1 MSRVKSLNIKYVASQ
16 VFYFATFAAMM
27 GYASVYLLHK
37 GFSNSTI
44 GIILSLCNILA
55 VFMQP
60 ALATFADKN
69 QKIEIRKI
77 ITTIVA
83 IAIALSAILLVVPS
97 NQAIIFILIVS
108 IFSLMTTIMPLMN
121 TLAFVFE
128 KYGIQVNYG
137 LARGLG
143 SVAYAVASM
152 VLGHA
157 VDAFSP
163 DLLPVCYVVFNAL
176 LFIVVHGYVL
186 PKSEQIEVAVE
197 TNDEDEVAVETN
209 DEDEVAVN
217 NEGLLRFAGKYK
229 KFIVF
234 LLGFVFV
241 YFAHT
246 IINNFFIQIITNV
259 GGNSSDMGNAVF
271 LAAMLELPTMAYFT
285 KLSKKV
291 NCGTLIKISIILF
304 LVKHVIT
311 YFADGMTMIYIA
323 QAFQMG
329 AYALFIPA
337 SVYYVNCKIAPQDMV
352 KGQSFVTTS
361 MTVAGVFGNLIGG
374 MLLDSVGVSQV
385 LLISA
390 VLSLIGA
397 VIVVMSVEKV

>member
-1 MSRVKSLNIKYVASQ
+1 MNRSKSLNIKYIASQ
-16 VFYFATFAAMM
+16 IFYFATFAAMM
-27 GYASVYLLHK
+27 GYASVYLLYK

-44 GIILSLCNILA
+44 GILLSLCNILA

-60 ALATFADKN
+60 ALASFADKN
-69 QKIEIRKI
+69 QNIEIRKI
-77 ITTIVA
+77 ITSIVA
-83 IAIALSAILLVVPS
+83 VAIILSAVLLVIPS
-97 NQAIIFILIVS
+97 NQVIIFILIVS

-128 KYGIQVNYG
+128 KYGIQINYG

-152 VLGHA
+152 ILGHA

-163 DLLPVCYVVFNAL
+163 DLLPVCYVIFNAF
-176 LFIVVHGYVL
+176 LFIVVHIYVL
-186 PKSEQIEVAVE
+186 PKSEQIEVNVTENKEEAV
-197 TNDEDEVAVETN
+197 T
-209 DEDEVAVN
+209 N
-217 NEGLLRFAGKYK
+217 NEGLLKFASKYK
-229 KFIVF
+229 KFIIF

-246 IINNFFIQIITNV
+246 IINNFFIQIISNV

-285 KLSKKV
+285 KLSQKV

-304 LVKHVIT
+304 LVKHTIT
-311 YFADGMTMIYIA
+311 YFADGMAMIYLA
-323 QAFQMG
+323 QVFQMG

-337 SVYYVNCKIAPQDMV
+337 SVYYVNCKIVPQDMV
-352 KGQSFVTTS
+352 KGQSFVTTA

-374 MLLDSVGVSQV
+374 ILLDAVGVNQV
-385 LLISA
+385 LLISTI
-390 VLSLIGA
+390 LSLIGA
-397 VIVVMSVEKV
+397 VIAVMTVEKV

>member
-1 MSRVKSLNIKYVASQ
+1 MDRIKSLNMKYVASQ
-16 VFYFATFAAMM
+16 IFYFATFAAMM
-27 GYASVYLLHK
+27 GYASVFLLHK

-69 QKIEIRKI
+69 KNIEIRKI
-77 ITTIVA
+77 VTTIVG
-83 IAIALSAILLVVPS
+83 IAIVLSAILLVIPN
-97 NQAIIFILIVS
+97 NQAIIFILVVS
-108 IFSLMTTIMPLMN
+108 IFSLMTTVMPLMN

-128 KYGIQVNYG
+128 KYGITINYG

-143 SVAYAVASM
+143 SVAYAIASM
-152 VLGHA
+152 ILGHA

-163 DLLPVCYVVFNAL
+163 DLLPVCYVVFNAF
-176 LFIVVHGYVL
+176 LFIVVYGYVL
-186 PKSEQIEVAVE
+186 PKGEQIEVKV
-197 TNDEDEVAVETN
+197 DEKESDEVVTS
-209 DEDEVAVN
+209 D
-217 NEGLLRFAGKYK
+217 NEGLLQFAGKYK

-246 IINNFFIQIITNV
+246 IINNFFIQIINNV

-285 KLSKKV
+285 KLSHKV
-291 NCGTLIKISIILF
+291 NCGTLIKISIFLF

-311 YFADGMTMIYIA
+311 YFAVDMTMIYIA

-374 MLLDSVGVSQV
+374 ILLDTVGVSHV

-390 VLSLIGA
+390 ILSLVGA
-397 VIVVMSVEKV
+397 IIVAMSVEKV

>member
-1 MSRVKSLNIKYVASQ
+1 MDRIKSLNMKYVASQ
-16 VFYFATFAAMM
+16 IFYFATFAAMM
-27 GYASVYLLHK
+27 GYASVFLLHK

-69 QKIEIRKI
+69 KNIEIRKI
-77 ITTIVA
+77 VTMIVG
-83 IAIALSAILLVVPS
+83 IAIVLSAILLVIPN
-97 NQAIIFILIVS
+97 NQAIIFILVVS
-108 IFSLMTTIMPLMN
+108 IFSLMTTVMPLMN

-128 KYGIQVNYG
+128 KYGITINYG

-152 VLGHA
+152 ILGHA

-163 DLLPVCYVVFNAL
+163 DLLPVCYVVFNAF

-186 PKSEQIEVAVE
+186 PKGEQIEVKV
-197 TNDEDEVAVETN
+197 DEKESDEVVTS
-209 DEDEVAVN
+209 D
-217 NEGLLRFAGKYK
+217 NEGLLQFAGKYK

-246 IINNFFIQIITNV
+246 IINNFFIQIINNV

-285 KLSKKV
+285 KLSHKV
-291 NCGTLIKISIILF
+291 NCGTLIKISIFLF

-311 YFADGMTMIYIA
+311 YFAVDMTMIYIA

-374 MLLDSVGVSQV
+374 ILLDTVGVSHV

-390 VLSLIGA
+390 ILSLVGA
-397 VIVVMSVEKV
+397 IIVAMSVEKV

>member
-1 MSRVKSLNIKYVASQ
+1 MDRVKSLNIKYVASQ
-16 VFYFATFAAMM
+16 VFYFAAFAAMM

-44 GIILSLCNILA
+44 GILLSVCNILA

-60 ALATFADKN
+60 ALASFADKN
-69 QKIEIRKI
+69 KNIEIRKI
-77 ITTIVA
+77 VTTIVA
-83 IAIALSAILLVVPS
+83 VAIVLSAVLLVVPS
-97 NQAIIFILIVS
+97 NQAIIFVLVVS

-128 KYGIQVNYG
+128 KYGIAINYG

-176 LFIVVHGYVL
+176 LFIVVHGFVL
-186 PKSEQIEVAVE
+186 PKGEQIEVKEE
-197 TNDEDEVAVETN
+197 TKEKEVST
-209 DEDEVAVN
+209 N
-217 NEGLLRFAGKYK
+217 NEGLLKFAGKYK
-229 KFIVF
+229 KFIIF

-246 IINNFFIQIITNV
+246 IINNFFIQIINNV

-291 NCGTLIKISIILF
+291 NCGTLIKISIMLF

-311 YFADGMTMIYIA
+311 YLADDMIMIYIA

-374 MLLDSVGVSQV
+374 ILLDQVGVGQV

-390 VLSLIGA
+390 ILSLIGA
-397 VIVVMSVEKV
+397 LIVTMSVEKV

>member
-1 MSRVKSLNIKYVASQ
+1 MDRVKNLNMKYVAGQ
-16 VFYFATFAAMM
+16 IFYFATFAAMM
-27 GYASVYLLHK
+27 GYASVFLLHK

-60 ALATFADKN
+60 TLASFADKN
-69 QKIEIRKI
+69 KNIEIRKI
-77 ITTIVA
+77 ITTIVG
-83 IAIALSAILLVVPS
+83 ISIVLSAILLVVPN

-108 IFSLMTTIMPLMN
+108 IFSLITTIMPLMN

-128 KYGIQVNYG
+128 KYGITINYG

-152 VLGHA
+152 ILGHA

-176 LFIVVHGYVL
+176 LFIVVHAYVL
-186 PKSEQIEVAVE
+186 PKNEQIEVSVE
-197 TNDEDEVAVETN
+197 EKKDEEITPSH
-209 DEDEVAVN
+209 
-217 NEGLLRFAGKYK
+217 NEGLFQFAGKYK
-229 KFIVF
+229 KFMIF

-246 IINNFFIQIITNV
+246 IINNFFIQIINNV

-285 KLSKKV
+285 KLSHKV
-291 NCGTLIKISIILF
+291 NCGTLIKISILLF

-311 YFADGMTMIYIA
+311 YFAVDMTMIYIA

-361 MTVAGVFGNLIGG
+361 MTVAGVFGNFIGG
-374 MLLDSVGVSQV
+374 ILLDTVGVGQV

-390 VLSLIGA
+390 ILSLIGA
-397 VIVVMSVEKV
+397 VIVSMSVEKV

>member
-1 MSRVKSLNIKYVASQ
+1 MDRVKSLNIKYVASQ
-16 VFYFATFAAMM
+16 VFYFAAFAAMM

-44 GIILSLCNILA
+44 GILLSVCNILA

-60 ALATFADKN
+60 ALASFADKN
-69 QKIEIRKI
+69 KNIEIRKI
-77 ITTIVA
+77 VTTIVA
-83 IAIALSAILLVVPS
+83 VAIVLSAVLLVVPS
-97 NQAIIFILIVS
+97 NQAIIFVLVVS

-128 KYGIQVNYG
+128 KYGIAINYG

-176 LFIVVHGYVL
+176 LFIVVHGFVL
-186 PKSEQIEVAVE
+186 PKSEQLEVKEEE
-197 TNDEDEVAVETN
+197 TKEEEVST
-209 DEDEVAVN
+209 N
-217 NEGLLRFAGKYK
+217 NEGLLKFAGKYK
-229 KFIVF
+229 KFIIF

-246 IINNFFIQIITNV
+246 IINNFFIQIINNV

-285 KLSKKV
+285 KLSQKV
-291 NCGTLIKISIILF
+291 NCGTLIKISIMLF

-311 YFADGMTMIYIA
+311 YLADDMIMIYIA

-374 MLLDSVGVSQV
+374 ILLDQVGVGQV

-390 VLSLIGA
+390 ILSLVGA
-397 VIVVMSVEKV
+397 LIVTMSVEKV

>member
-197 TNDEDEVAVETN
+197 TK

>member
-1 MSRVKSLNIKYVASQ
+1 MDRVKSLNIKYVASQ
-16 VFYFATFAAMM
+16 VFYFAAFAAMM

-44 GIILSLCNILA
+44 GILLSVCNILA

-60 ALATFADKN
+60 ALASFADKN
-69 QKIEIRKI
+69 KNIEIRKI
-77 ITTIVA
+77 VTTIVA
-83 IAIALSAILLVVPS
+83 VAIVLSAVLLVVPS
-97 NQAIIFILIVS
+97 NQAIIFVLVVS

-128 KYGIQVNYG
+128 KYGIAINYG

-176 LFIVVHGYVL
+176 LFIVVHGFVL
-186 PKSEQIEVAVE
+186 PKSEQIEVKEE
-197 TNDEDEVAVETN
+197 TKEEEVST
-209 DEDEVAVN
+209 N
-217 NEGLLRFAGKYK
+217 NEGLLKFAGKYK
-229 KFIVF
+229 KFIIF

-246 IINNFFIQIITNV
+246 IINNFFIQIINNV
-259 GGNSSDMGNAVF
+259 GGDSSDMGNAVF

-285 KLSKKV
+285 KLSQKV
-291 NCGTLIKISIILF
+291 NCGTLIKISIMLF

-311 YFADGMTMIYIA
+311 YLADDMIMIYIA

-374 MLLDSVGVSQV
+374 ILLDQVGVGQV

-390 VLSLIGA
+390 ALSLVGA
-397 VIVVMSVEKV
+397 LIVIMSVEKV

>member
-1 MSRVKSLNIKYVASQ
+1 MDRIKSLNMKYVASQ
-16 VFYFATFAAMM
+16 IFYFATFAAMM
-27 GYASVYLLHK
+27 GYASVFLLHK

-69 QKIEIRKI
+69 KNIEIRKI
-77 ITTIVA
+77 VTMIVG
-83 IAIALSAILLVVPS
+83 IAIVLSAILLVIPN
-97 NQAIIFILIVS
+97 NQAIIFILVVS

-128 KYGIQVNYG
+128 KYGITINYG

-152 VLGHA
+152 ILGHA

-163 DLLPVCYVVFNAL
+163 DLLPVCYVVFNAF

-186 PKSEQIEVAVE
+186 PKGEQIEVKV
-197 TNDEDEVAVETN
+197 DEKESDEVVTS
-209 DEDEVAVN
+209 D
-217 NEGLLRFAGKYK
+217 NEGLLQFAGKYK

-246 IINNFFIQIITNV
+246 IINNFFIQIINNV

-285 KLSKKV
+285 KLSHKV
-291 NCGTLIKISIILF
+291 NCGTLIKISIFLF

-311 YFADGMTMIYIA
+311 YFAVDMTMIYIA

-374 MLLDSVGVSQV
+374 ILLDTVGVSHV

-390 VLSLIGA
+390 ILSLVGA
-397 VIVVMSVEKV
+397 IIVAMSVEKV

>member
-1 MSRVKSLNIKYVASQ
+1 MDRIKKLNMKYVASQ
-16 VFYFATFAAMM
+16 IFYFATFAAMM
-27 GYASVYLLHK
+27 GYASVFLLHK

-69 QKIEIRKI
+69 KNIEIRKI
-77 ITTIVA
+77 VTMIVG
-83 IAIALSAILLVVPS
+83 IAIVLSAILLVIPN
-97 NQAIIFILIVS
+97 NQAIIFILVVS
-108 IFSLMTTIMPLMN
+108 IFSLMTTVMPLMN

-128 KYGIQVNYG
+128 KYGITINYG

-152 VLGHA
+152 ILGHA

-163 DLLPVCYVVFNAL
+163 DLLPVCYVVFNAF

-186 PKSEQIEVAVE
+186 PKGEQIEVKV
-197 TNDEDEVAVETN
+197 DEKESDEVVTS
-209 DEDEVAVN
+209 D
-217 NEGLLRFAGKYK
+217 NEGLLQFAGKYK

-246 IINNFFIQIITNV
+246 IINNFFIQIINNV

-285 KLSKKV
+285 KLSHKV
-291 NCGTLIKISIILF
+291 NCGTLIKISIFLF

-311 YFADGMTMIYIA
+311 YFAVDMTMIYIA

-374 MLLDSVGVSQV
+374 ILLDTVGVSHV

-390 VLSLIGA
+390 ILSLVGA
-397 VIVVMSVEKV
+397 IIVAMSVEKV

>member
-1 MSRVKSLNIKYVASQ
+1 MDRIKKLNMKYVASQ
-16 VFYFATFAAMM
+16 IFYFATFAAMM
-27 GYASVYLLHK
+27 GYASVFLLHK

-69 QKIEIRKI
+69 KNIEIRKI
-77 ITTIVA
+77 VTMIVG
-83 IAIALSAILLVVPS
+83 IAIVLSAILLVIPN
-97 NQAIIFILIVS
+97 NQAIIFILVVS

-128 KYGIQVNYG
+128 KYGITINYG

-152 VLGHA
+152 ILGHA

-163 DLLPVCYVVFNAL
+163 DLLPVCYVVFNAF

-186 PKSEQIEVAVE
+186 PKGEQIEVKV
-197 TNDEDEVAVETN
+197 DEKESDEVVTS
-209 DEDEVAVN
+209 D
-217 NEGLLRFAGKYK
+217 NEGLLQFAGKYK

-246 IINNFFIQIITNV
+246 IINNFFIQIINNV

-285 KLSKKV
+285 KLSHKV
-291 NCGTLIKISIILF
+291 NCGTLIKISIFLF

-311 YFADGMTMIYIA
+311 YFAVDMTMIYIA

-374 MLLDSVGVSQV
+374 ILLDTVGVSHV

-390 VLSLIGA
+390 ILSLVGA
-397 VIVVMSVEKV
+397 IIVAMSVEKV

>member
-197 TNDEDEVAVETN
+197 TNDEDEVAV
-209 DEDEVAVN
+209 N

-229 KFIVF
+229 KFI
-234 LLGFVFV
+234 
-241 YFAHT
+241 
-246 IINNFFIQIITNV
+246 
-259 GGNSSDMGNAVF
+259 
-271 LAAMLELPTMAYFT
+271 AYFT

>member
-1 MSRVKSLNIKYVASQ
+1 MDRIKSLNMKYVASQ
-16 VFYFATFAAMM
+16 IFYFATFAAMM
-27 GYASVYLLHK
+27 GYASVFLLHK

-69 QKIEIRKI
+69 KNIEIRKI
-77 ITTIVA
+77 VTTIVG
-83 IAIALSAILLVVPS
+83 IAIVLSAILLVIPN
-97 NQAIIFILIVS
+97 NQAIIFILVVS
-108 IFSLMTTIMPLMN
+108 IFSLMTTVMPLMN

-128 KYGIQVNYG
+128 KYGITINYG

-143 SVAYAVASM
+143 SVAYAIASM
-152 VLGHA
+152 ILGHA

-163 DLLPVCYVVFNAL
+163 DLLPVCYVVFNAF

-186 PKSEQIEVAVE
+186 PKGEQIEVKV
-197 TNDEDEVAVETN
+197 DEKESDEVVTS
-209 DEDEVAVN
+209 D
-217 NEGLLRFAGKYK
+217 NEGLLQFAGKYK

-246 IINNFFIQIITNV
+246 IINNFFIQIINNV

-285 KLSKKV
+285 KLSHKV
-291 NCGTLIKISIILF
+291 NCGTLIKISIFLF

-311 YFADGMTMIYIA
+311 YFAVDMTMIYIA

-374 MLLDSVGVSQV
+374 ILLDTVGVSHV

-390 VLSLIGA
+390 ILSLVGA
-397 VIVVMSVEKV
+397 IIVAMSVEKV

>member
-1 MSRVKSLNIKYVASQ
+1 M
-16 VFYFATFAAMM
+16 
-27 GYASVYLLHK
+27 
-37 GFSNSTI
+37 
-44 GIILSLCNILA
+44 
-55 VFMQP
+55 
-60 ALATFADKN
+60 
-69 QKIEIRKI
+69 
-77 ITTIVA
+77 
-83 IAIALSAILLVVPS
+83 
-97 NQAIIFILIVS
+97 
-108 IFSLMTTIMPLMN
+108 
-121 TLAFVFE
+121 
-128 KYGIQVNYG
+128 
-137 LARGLG
+137 
-143 SVAYAVASM
+143 
-152 VLGHA
+152 
-157 VDAFSP
+157 
-163 DLLPVCYVVFNAL
+163 
-176 LFIVVHGYVL
+176 
-186 PKSEQIEVAVE
+186 
-197 TNDEDEVAVETN
+197 
-209 DEDEVAVN
+209 
-217 NEGLLRFAGKYK
+217 LRFAGKYK

-311 YFADGMTMIYIA
+311 YFADGMTMIHIA

>member
-1 MSRVKSLNIKYVASQ
+1 MDRIKSLNMKYVASQ
-16 VFYFATFAAMM
+16 IFYFATFAAMM
-27 GYASVYLLHK
+27 GYASVFLLHK

-69 QKIEIRKI
+69 KNIEIRKI
-77 ITTIVA
+77 VTTIVG
-83 IAIALSAILLVVPS
+83 IAIVLSAILLVIPN
-97 NQAIIFILIVS
+97 NQAIIFILVVS
-108 IFSLMTTIMPLMN
+108 IFSLMTTVMPLMN

-128 KYGIQVNYG
+128 KYGITINYG

-152 VLGHA
+152 ILGHA

-163 DLLPVCYVVFNAL
+163 DLLPVCYVVFNAF

-186 PKSEQIEVAVE
+186 PKGEQIEVKV
-197 TNDEDEVAVETN
+197 DEKESDEVVTS
-209 DEDEVAVN
+209 D
-217 NEGLLRFAGKYK
+217 NEGLLQFAGKYK

-246 IINNFFIQIITNV
+246 IINNFFIQIINNV

-285 KLSKKV
+285 KLSHKV
-291 NCGTLIKISIILF
+291 NCGTLIKISIFLF

-311 YFADGMTMIYIA
+311 YFAVDMTMIYIA

-374 MLLDSVGVSQV
+374 ILLDTVGVSHV

-390 VLSLIGA
+390 ILSLVGA
-397 VIVVMSVEKV
+397 IIVAMSVEKV

>member
-1 MSRVKSLNIKYVASQ
+1 MDRVKSLNIKYVAGQ
-16 VFYFATFAAMM
+16 IFYFATFASMM
-27 GYASVYLLHK
+27 GYASVYLLYK

-44 GIILSLCNILA
+44 GILLSLCNILA

-60 ALATFADKN
+60 TLASFADRHQN
-69 QKIEIRKI
+69 IEIRKI
-77 ITTIVA
+77 VTSVVA
-83 IAIALSAILLVVPS
+83 IAIVLSAILLVIPS

-128 KYGIQVNYG
+128 KYGISINYG

-157 VDAFSP
+157 VEAFSP
-163 DLLPVCYVVFNAL
+163 DLLPVCYVVFNLL

-186 PKSEQIEVAVE
+186 PKNEQIEVTVE
-197 TNDEDEVAVETN
+197 KTEEHEEVTASK
-209 DEDEVAVN
+209 DSLWD
-217 NEGLLRFAGKYK
+217 FAKKYK
-229 KFIVF
+229 KFIIF
-234 LLGFVFV
+234 LLGFAFV
-241 YFAHT
+241 YLAHT

-259 GGNSSDMGNAVF
+259 GGTSSDMGNAVF

-304 LVKHVIT
+304 LAKHVIT
-311 YFADGMTMIYIA
+311 FLATDMVMIYLA

-337 SVYYVNCKIAPQDMV
+337 SVYYVNCKFESQDMV
-352 KGQSFVTTS
+352 KGQSSVTTA
-361 MTVAGVFGNLIGG
+361 MTVAGVFGNLVGG
-374 MLLDSVGVSQV
+374 ILLDAVGVGEV
-385 LLISA
+385 L
-390 VLSLIGA
+390 LIGA
-397 VIVVMSVEKV
+397 VVSLVGAAIVVMTVEKV